1 MQLSI
6 TQILILK
13 CPSSCIVHKAFT
25 VTFHIFNLDRHS
37 HKIWLSIDKNSSGYL
52 APCNIS
58 KKYLGILEPS
68 TSIKTDMSL
77 IAFAPGIHVLTG
89 IVIETQRLNTI
100 SSLTPN
106 SGKLQS
112 NTKRIQYESTQYIY
126 IDISEEFHQ
135 KKLREKKQLE
145 LRQLE
150 MQKKQNENEVDME
163 EVDMNIGDDEKEG
176 IDDNE
181 DEEDEN
187 VGIEQQMKHRGS
199 MELNMNETMN
209 FDEEENEEQKGTDDQ
224 DKEKLIS
231 EMKPIGHHQKSEDQ
245 ILKEMIQEEQTEIQ
259 SMTPLESTDHADF
272 DKNEEQNEEEIQD
285 QNVNDDVLDVP
296 PLEIQQQEEEKQSH
310 NDAETQQENTTV

>member
-1 MQLSI
+1 
-6 TQILILK
+6 
-13 CPSSCIVHKAFT
+13 
-25 VTFHIFNLDRHS
+25 
-37 HKIWLSIDKNSSGYL
+37 
-52 APCNIS
+52 
-58 KKYLGILEPS
+58 
-68 TSIKTDMSL
+68 MSL

-100 SSLTPN
+100 SSLTQN
-106 SGKLQS
+106 NGKLQT

-150 MQKKQNENEVDME
+150 MQKKQNENEEDMQ
-163 EVDMNIGDDEKEG
+163 EVDTSIGDDEKEG
-176 IDDNE
+176 IDE
-181 DEEDEN
+181 DEAD
-187 VGIEQQMKHRGS
+187 VGIEQQIKHRGS

-209 FDEEENEEQKGTDDQ
+209 FDEEEEKDEEQKVTDDQ

-259 SMTPLESTDHADF
+259 SMTPLESTEHADF
-272 DKNEEQNEEEIQD
+272 DKNEEQTEEQIQD
-285 QNVNDDVLDVP
+285 QNVSDDGLDVP
-296 PLEIQQQEEEKQSH
+296 PLEIQQQEEEKQSP